1 VWDVGHGSSISIK
14 APNGKTAMLDL
25 GANTETEFSPIEFTK
40 TIWNLER
47 LDFLTISH
55 PHVDHI
61 RDILN
66 LGLLDLQVF
75 TGRTVPSEQLF
86 KEQIAENDRELL
98 KAYSELSG
106 RFVGPVSSDQDPR
119 IGSWG
124 DIAYFRHYLVE
135 DADWE
140 TEPNNTSIVTFY
152 RIGTFTMLYP
162 GDMESRGWSELLK
175 KKDFVSDLKT
185 TCFLVASHHGREK
198 GFSKEILDIAEPLL
212 TIVSDSWFKDTSVTA
227 WYSDLSYGFEVKND
241 NTGKKE
247 QRKVISTRA
256 DGRIIID
263 VSDDGANTTA
273 DVRVKKTPVL

>member
-1 VWDVGHGSSISIK
+1 
-14 APNGKTAMLDL
+14 
-25 GANTETEFSPIEFTK
+25 
-40 TIWNLER
+40 
-47 LDFLTISH
+47 
-55 PHVDHI
+55 
-61 RDILN
+61 
-66 LGLLDLQVF
+66 
-75 TGRTVPSEQLF
+75 
-86 KEQIAENDRELL
+86 
-98 KAYSELSG
+98 
-106 RFVGPVSSDQDPR
+106 
-119 IGSWG
+119 
-124 DIAYFRHYLVE
+124 
-135 DADWE
+135 
-140 TEPNNTSIVTFY
+140 
-152 RIGTFTMLYP
+152 MLYP

-273 DVRVKKTPVL
+273 DVRVKKTPVS